1 MDHKIEKYMAIVE
14 AESFTDAAERLHIS
28 QPALS
33 VTLQN
38 LEKELGVQ
46 LIIRGGNYFQVTEAG
61 RLVYDYGVRFRLQED
76 NLHRE
81 LSEEIKSQRI
91 LRLGMI
97 DSVADML
104 FDSERIN
111 FDGQTEV
118 RIDNT
123 SRLIHE
129 IELDRTDVAFIT
141 EPLGAMDDKFR
152 VRSVGDE
159 KFVLVCS
166 PDRARSIKKSIKKEN
181 LIPEFLTYDQSS
193 ITFKRISAHF
203 SKHKLNY
210 QPKFFSTSPGLLR
223 QMALKS
229 KGVTLLPHHM
239 VKEDIK
245 RSELA
250 IVSDIKFKRPIIA
263 LTLEGKYF
271 SEDMKQMVSS
281 IKIELRSDSRR
292 KSSGQYA

>member
-38 LEKELGVQ
+38 LERELGVQ

-61 RLVYDYGVRFRLQED
+61 KLVYDYGVRFRLQED
-76 NLHRE
+76 NLLKE
-81 LSEEIKSQRI
+81 LGEEIKSQRI

-104 FDSERIN
+104 FDSDQID

-129 IELDRTDVAFIT
+129 IELDRTDMAFIT
-141 EPLGAMDDKFR
+141 EPLGSISDKFR
-152 VRSVGDE
+152 VRKVGDE
-159 KFVLVCS
+159 RFVLVCAQKKAS
-166 PDRARSIKKSIKKEN
+166 DVRKSIKKDK
-181 LIPEFLTYDQSS
+181 LIPDFLTYDHSS
-193 ITFKRISAHF
+193 TTFKRISAHL
-203 SKHKLNY
+203 SKLNIVY
-210 QPKFFSTSPGLLR
+210 QPKFFSTSPDLLR
-223 QMALKS
+223 QMALRG
-229 KGVTLLPHHM
+229 KGAALLPLHK
-239 VKEDIK
+239 VENDIK
-245 RSELA
+245 RKELT
-250 IVSDIKFKRPIIA
+250 VVRSVNFTRPIVA
-263 LTLEGKYF
+263 LTLEGKYLND
-271 SEDMKQMVSS
+271 EMKGMIDSVNNGLQQRPQ
-281 IKIELRSDSRR
+281 KRRS
-292 KSSGQYA
+292 GHYA